1 MSAYVIGI
9 DLGTTN
15 SALASTPSTTLDDP
29 QARPAITVQPI
40 PQISQPGEL
49 QALPLLP
56 AFLYL
61 PGPGEL
67 PTGSLA
73 LPWDAGR
80 DYAVGA
86 FARSM
91 GAKVPGR
98 LVSSAK
104 SWLSHAGVDRKAP
117 ILPWQP
123 PGAPMAATD
132 RKVSPVEASTL
143 YLQHLR
149 EAWNASAE
157 GKHNRFEDQETV
169 LTVPASFD
177 AVARQLT
184 VDAATTA
191 GLTKLTLLEEP
202 QAAFYAWIE
211 AHPSDWRK
219 LVQVGDVV
227 LVCDVGGGTTDFS
240 LIAVTEEA
248 GRLALN
254 RMAVGDHILL
264 GGDNMDLALA
274 HHLRDKLAA
283 AGSKLDSTQLI
294 ALGHSCRA
302 AKEHLYANPKEKSH
316 KVTVLGR
323 GSKLVDGTV
332 STELTQGDLKQV
344 ILEGFF
350 PLVGPDAEPS
360 RTVAFGL
367 QEIGLPYTA
376 DPVVS
381 KHLAGFLQRH
391 AAALKEH
398 YKKSGQS
405 ERALPSAVLCNG
417 GVFKATALQVRLLE
431 ILNTWAKAAKAPAV
445 RLLEGTD
452 LDLAVARGAA
462 YFALAQKGKGVR
474 IRGGLAMT
482 YYVGIETA
490 MPAVPGRPPPIRALC
505 VAPMGMEEGA
515 TEAVPNLEFGLVV
528 GHPVKFRF
536 LASNSRRDAM
546 GTLVDD
552 WEGEIHEL
560 SPVETLLT
568 AEVKGDQ
575 STVSTSIPVKLET
588 TVTPIGTLDL
598 WCVSRD
604 GKQRWKLEFNVREGV
619 GG

>member
-1 MSAYVIGI
+1 MSAYVLGI

-15 SALASTPSTTLDDP
+15 SALASTPATNLDDP
-29 QARPAITVQPI
+29 KAKPVISVTSI
-40 PQISQPGEL
+40 PQITQPGEVGTQL
-49 QALPLLP
+49 LLP
-56 AFLYL
+56 SFLYL

-73 LPWDAGR
+73 LPWDAAR

-104 SWLSHAGVDRKAP
+104 SWLSHAGVDRKAA

-123 PGAPMAATD
+123 PGAPTAVTN
-132 RKVSPVEASTL
+132 RKVSPVEATTM
-143 YLQHLR
+143 YLQHLH
-149 EAWNASAE
+149 EAWNASPE
-157 GKHNRFEDQETV
+157 GKQNKLQDQEIV

-177 AVARQLT
+177 AIARQLT

-202 QAAFYAWIE
+202 QAAFYSWIE
-211 AHPSDWRK
+211 AHPADWRK
-219 LVQVGDVV
+219 LVKVGDVV

-274 HHLRDKLAA
+274 HHLRDKLTA
-283 AGSKLDSTQLI
+283 AGTKLDSTQLI
-294 ALGHSCRA
+294 ALSHASRA
-302 AKEHLYANPKEKSH
+302 AKEHLFANPKEKAS

-323 GSKLVDGTV
+323 GSKLVGGTV
-332 STELTQGDLKQV
+332 ATELTRDDLKQV

-350 PLVGPDAEPS
+350 PLVGPDAEP
-360 RTVAFGL
+360 RRAVAFGL

-381 KHLAGFLQRH
+381 KHLAQFLHRN

-398 YKKSGQS
+398 YKKAGQP

-417 GVFKATALQVRLLE
+417 GVFKASALQDRLIEL
-431 ILNTWAKAAKAPAV
+431 LNAWAKAAKAPAI

-482 YYVGIETA
+482 YYVGIESA
-490 MPAVPGRPPPIRALC
+490 MPAVPGRPPSIRALC
-505 VAPMGMEEGA
+505 VAPMGMEEG
-515 TEAVPNLEFGLVV
+515 TTDAVPNLEFGLVV

-536 LASNSRRDAM
+536 LASNSRRDPI

-552 WEGEIHEL
+552 WETEIHEL
-560 SPVETLLT
+560 SPVETQLN
-568 AEVKGDQ
+568 AEAKADQ
-575 STVSTSIPVKLET
+575 PAAGTSVPVKLET

-598 WCVSRD
+598 HCVSRD
-604 GKQRWKLEFNVREGV
+604 GKQRWKLEFNVREGAS
-619 GG
+619 